1 MIIGVVGEGTARPH
15 IAELAEQVGR
25 ELALRG
31 VTIVCG
37 GLGGVMLAACKGA
50 KSAGGTTI
58 GILPGD
64 NPLAGNEYLDI
75 PILTGMGYAR
85 NVIVAKTG
93 MAVIAVGG
101 AYGTLSEIGHA
112 LGEDIPVIG
121 LETWGAIPRR
131 LLRYIHHNR
140 RRPYRR
146 RRESYRRRQK
156 AVGVADPLTEPYST
170 ISTGRI
176 DIRAFGLTIAAN
188 CHD

>member
-1 MIIGVVGEGTARPH
+1 MIIGVIGEGTARPH

-64 NPLAGNEYLDI
+64 NPLAGNEYVDI

-121 LETWGAIPRR
+121 LDTWDLSRAGFPDTSITVASDPVDAVERAIAAAERR
-131 LLRYIHHNR
+131 L
-140 RRPYRR
+140 
-146 RRESYRRRQK
+146 ESLAR
-156 AVGVADPLTEPYST
+156 
-170 ISTGRI
+170 
-176 DIRAFGLTIAAN
+176 
-188 CHD
+188 